1 MLQGEQARKEK
12 SLGGRA
18 VLQALRSNLSL
29 LGELAARTESGAHA
43 RRASTEVSTMVRDK
57 WACGWLRNS
66 GKNSSNRRSIQQ
78 PGQPTSEK
86 IAKLLGGDKSVG
98 SVADFDIRGLDYPG
112 SHYEFGACGTGF
124 TAVDG
129 GFGAPF
135 LGQAA
140 HPLVDGFVE
149 AQQIAYH
156 PPVQQG
162 TVGVGVGQVS
172 GH

>member
-1 MLQGEQARKEK
+1 MDHRRKSRSGNGILK
-12 SLGGRA
+12 RYKGHK
-18 VLQALRSNLSL
+18 VLLRY
-29 LGELAARTESGAHA
+29 
-43 RRASTEVSTMVRDK
+43 MV
-57 WACGWLRNS
+57 
-66 GKNSSNRRSIQQ
+66 
-78 PGQPTSEK
+78 PGCEK

-149 AQQIAYH
+149 TQQVAYH
-156 PPVQQG
+156 PPIQQG
-162 TVGVGVGQVS
+162 TVGVGVG
-172 GH
+172 